1 MEKIFIRK
9 QDQEVKAVCHADP
22 KMNQLIK
29 AIGDIEITL
38 RTDYFK
44 SLVRSIVGQQISVAA
59 ASAIYGRLDILLE
72 NAITPDSLLQVTE
85 EQLREVGLTYR
96 KIAYV
101 QDLASKVQQS
111 ELNLLQLTDLDNQT
125 IIKQLTSVKGI
136 GKWTAE
142 IYHLLS
148 LRRMDVSVQT

>member
-38 RTDYFK
+38 RTDYLK
-44 SLVRSIVGQQISVAA
+44 SLVRSIVGQQISGAA
-59 ASAIYGRLDILLE
+59 SSAIYGRLDILQK
-72 NAITPDSLLQVTE
+72 NAKTPDSFLKGTK
-85 EQLREVGLTYR
+85 EQLRKVVFTYR

-101 QDLASKVQQS
+101 QDLAPKVKQP
-111 ELNLLQLTDLDNQT
+111 ELNLLQLTDLDNQ
-125 IIKQLTSVKGI
+125 
-136 GKWTAE
+136 
-142 IYHLLS
+142 
-148 LRRMDVSVQT
+148 